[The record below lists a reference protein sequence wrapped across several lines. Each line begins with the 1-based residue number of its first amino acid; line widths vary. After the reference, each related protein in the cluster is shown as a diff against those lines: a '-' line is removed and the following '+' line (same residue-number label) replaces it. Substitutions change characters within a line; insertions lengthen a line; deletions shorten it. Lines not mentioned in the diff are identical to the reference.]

1 MVGFFSDYYFAAF
14 EFRTDNLWI
23 PVWLLCVTVL
33 IRGAMSMRRA
43 VVAGLLIGFCLAVS
57 LKATVSVL
65 SVLVSLPLAVAVV
78 DREKSSKS
86 WLHLIGCLAVLVAT
100 AALVPSITVSCD
112 QNVSGTLDG
121 TAYFGSRFFAAG
133 THTFE
138 SASTYRDLI
147 LLWAQAVDRHFMPFE
162 HVISPNG

>member
-1 MVGFFSDYYFAAF
+1 MRLILLPTYFMSAWCTYQVGTTLFSRRAGVWAALMVGFFSDYYFAAF

-78 DREKSSKS
+78 DREKSSK
-86 WLHLIGCLAVLVAT
+86 
-100 AALVPSITVSCD
+100 
-112 QNVSGTLDG
+112 
-121 TAYFGSRFFAAG
+121 Y
-133 THTFE
+133 
-138 SASTYRDLI
+138 
-147 LLWAQAVDRHFMPFE
+147 
-162 HVISPNG
+162 